1 MEENIWGFRDMA
13 GRKSRSSKMA
23 RWLIDPLWRFEAVDD
38 FINVSFILFELVE
51 NFFHEIGPSAMLGGD
66 ISHFVDEVL
75 VSDGTFNC
83 LLSKENWGKKG
94 DKAYAY
100 VIRIFPGCCGNVSLG

>member
-1 MEENIWGFRDMA
+1 MA

-23 RWLIDPLWRFEAVDD
+23 RWLITPLWRFEAVDN
-38 FINVSFILFELVE
+38 FINVSFILFERVE

-66 ISHFVDEVL
+66 IGHFVGEVL

-100 VIRIFPGCCGNVSLG
+100 VIRIFPGCCGNISLG